1 MRQQPHR
8 TSTRWCDD
16 AERTHASEEDRSDAP
31 ELSSCEREV
40 TRHRQ
45 AHERYPRL
53 DRFERLERQVIVK
66 RMDMRKNSVR
76 TRESGA
82 LSPLSFVAL
91 VGNFWDAVQKS

>member
-1 MRQQPHR
+1 M
-8 TSTRWCDD
+8 
-16 AERTHASEEDRSDAP
+16 
-31 ELSSCEREV
+31 
-40 TRHRQ
+40 
-45 AHERYPRL
+45 HERYPRL

-91 VGNFWDAVQKS
+91 VGNPPLCGVSVRF